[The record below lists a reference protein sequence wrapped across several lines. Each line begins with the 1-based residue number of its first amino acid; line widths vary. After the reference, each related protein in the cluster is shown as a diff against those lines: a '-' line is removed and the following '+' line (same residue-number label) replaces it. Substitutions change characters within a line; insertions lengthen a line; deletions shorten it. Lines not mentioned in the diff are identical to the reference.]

1 MVEQKNDLEAGAYG
15 VIAADEIN
23 ILDDHFEQLWTNEV
37 QKGPVVSDSRTAV
50 ADLGSGVG
58 AALIVKTLFVK
69 YPLVVPIELGH
80 AQIPTVCAND
90 PGAKEEHELIQHV
103 SEHYY
108 NGSQT
113 PEHEDTAS
121 GRGIQLCY
129 QFFQKSRCK
138 S

>member
-1 MVEQKNDLEAGAYG
+1 M
-15 VIAADEIN
+15 
-23 ILDDHFEQLWTNEV
+23 
-37 QKGPVVSDSRTAV
+37 
-50 ADLGSGVG
+50 
-58 AALIVKTLFVK
+58 IVKTQFVK

-90 PGAKEEHELIQHV
+90 QGAKEEHELIQHV
-103 SEHYY
+103 SEHY

-129 QFFQKSRCK
+129 QFFLKRDEGVHKTVEDIDAGEVAVKAKNGDKTARNALLWCNK
-138 S
+138 IYKCCYHFEF